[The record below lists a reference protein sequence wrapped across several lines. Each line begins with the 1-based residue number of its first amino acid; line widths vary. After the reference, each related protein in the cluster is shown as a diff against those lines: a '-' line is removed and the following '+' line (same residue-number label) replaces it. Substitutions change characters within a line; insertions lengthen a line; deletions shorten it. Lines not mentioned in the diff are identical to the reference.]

1 MKHPLHPALVHFPIA
16 TWTLA
21 TCADVAGLW
30 YGDAAWR
37 YAAPL
42 HVVGSLTALAAVA
55 AGLIDFMKLPVDSPA
70 AKYVTRHVALVAC
83 AWLAYGASLVL
94 RYHEHRLQDP
104 TTAAIAT
111 DNRWRCGSPL
121 GFSFSRAFFSEFRT
135 TCASARTA

>member
-30 YGDAAWR
+30 SGEAAWR

-55 AGLIDFMKLPVDSPA
+55 AGLIDFMRLPTDSPA

-83 AWLAYGASLVL
+83 AWLAYAASLVL

-104 TTAAIAT
+104 TMAAIAASVV
-111 DNRWRCGSPL
+111 GFLLL
-121 GFSFSRAFFSEFRT
+121 GAAGWQGGQLVYRHGANVEGR
-135 TCASARTA
+135 